1 MTEAIWSGKAINMST
16 SAKTFI
22 AMIRKLTAKV
32 EAIRADQSGVS
43 AIEFAFF
50 IGMLAFGVLNTADVS
65 IYIYKRM
72 QVENATEMG
81 AQAAWKACGLNQLP
95 ATINC
100 PGFLTAVQ
108 NGVKSTSLGTQVTLQ
123 TGYPTEGWYCV
134 DSSGVLQYVS
144 DPSTK
149 PTDCSAVGT
158 TNDPADYVTIQT
170 TYTYTPLFGNISVAS
185 AFTTPITKTALM
197 RLN

>member
-1 MTEAIWSGKAINMST
+1 MST
-16 SAKTFI
+16 SGKTFI
-22 AMIRKLTAKV
+22 AMVRKLTAKV
-32 EAIRADQSGVS
+32 EAIGADQSGVS

-50 IGMLAFGVLNTADVS
+50 VGLLVFGLLNAADVS

-81 AQAAWKACGLNQLP
+81 AQAAWKACDPNHLP

-100 PGFLTAVQ
+100 PGLTTAVQ
-108 NGVKSTSLGTQVTLQ
+108 NAIQSTSLGTQVSLQ
-123 TGYPTEGWYCV
+123 SGYPAEGWYCV

-144 DPSTK
+144 GPSAK

-158 TNDPADYVTIQT
+158 ATLQPADYIKVQT
-170 TYTYTPLFGNISVAS
+170 TFSYAPLFSGITVAS
-185 AFTTPITKTALM
+185 AFAAQITDTALM
-197 RLN
+197 RMD